1 MEAHVLLLALAK
13 SFTAVL
19 FTWISPWRAARN
31 PCTPRDNA
39 ALLDLR
45 LAVVVLWASVPL
57 EALFWIS
64 ASLRTP
70 IVVSRQPIG
79 GASWRS
85 ASRFRR

>member
-13 SFTAVL
+13 TFAAVFL
-19 FTWISPWRAARN
+19 AWIPPWRAARN
-31 PCTPRDNA
+31 PCAPRDDA

-45 LAVVVLWASVPL
+45 LAVVTLWASVPL

-64 ASLRTP
+64 APLRP
-70 IVVSRQPIG
+70 PAVVSRQPIG